1 MRDPGLLE
9 DGLEQGP
16 GRDLLDAPTLGV
28 APTRVKEGN
37 PLVGC
42 SQGQVHALGRD
53 EGTRHGKN
61 TLKCPTVARGV
72 WRSPSPREDPG
83 LHRQAHGTPNRRPAR
98 SLSSLAGGRGRAR
111 PGWTAPLTRR
121 LSEHTPAL
129 SAARGADGAPLPGSL
144 ASRAFGIG

>member
-16 GRDLLDAPTLGV
+16 GRNLLDAPTLGV

-61 TLKCPTVARGV
+61 TLKCPTVARG
-72 WRSPSPREDPG
+72 SGGD
-83 LHRQAHGTPNRRPAR
+83 PAR
-98 SLSSLAGGRGRAR
+98 ERTLACTARRTAPPTGVRPGASAAWPEAEGGRGPA
-111 PGWTAPLTRR
+111 APR
-121 LSEHTPAL
+121 H
-129 SAARGADGAPLPGSL
+129 
-144 ASRAFGIG
+144 